1 MLVYNNRNYPH
12 PVLGVN
18 EDINGEFQVHLSVDA
33 DKNYI
38 KVKPT
43 FLLNNNALKNIID
56 GKKALFATQVY
67 CRATMFRTMFKSETS
82 KPDPILIETPKLR
95 EEVELDFFICANEKI
110 ATYNNADFHEDY
122 QGFSFDIDRGD
133 ILGYG
138 GKGKF
143 NASKAPEELRAVSS
157 FMNIDKHNHKHN
169 YAYNNYDSAKITI
182 LLSEKDYHAY
192 QEIAAN
198 PSTTAILHSSIV
210 LPALIEAIHEIELGK
225 EDYSE
230 NAWFKILKDLIEETK
245 ETSLLKIAQKILDNP
260 INRSFSTIKSII
272 NIED

>member
-1 MLVYNNRNYPH
+1 MLIYNNRNYPY

-33 DKNYI
+33 DKDYI

-43 FLLNNNALKNIID
+43 FLLNNNTLKNIID

-67 CRATMFRTMFKSETS
+67 CRATMFRTMFKSESS

-95 EEVELDFFICANEKI
+95 EEVELHFFICANKKI
-110 ATYNNADFHEDY
+110 VTYKNDDFHEDY

-138 GKGKF
+138 GKGTF

-157 FMNIDKHNHKHN
+157 FMNIDKHNHNHN

-198 PSTTAILHSSIV
+198 PSTTDILHSSVV

-225 EDYSE
+225 DDYSE
-230 NAWFKILKDLIEETK
+230 NAWFKILKSLIEETK
-245 ETSLLKIAQKILDNP
+245 ETNLLKIAQKILDNP
-260 INRSFSTIKSII
+260 INRSFSTIKRII